1 MYSEISWKRKAVD
14 LVTSGFIVISF
25 ILASLALHSYGQD
38 TSATLRGSVTDPTG
52 AAIPGAQLTLTNEA
66 TKYQRKFEAAADGEY
81 NFQNLTSATY
91 DLEATAKGFKTT
103 VRSGIYLSLNQ
114 SAQVDIQLQLGA
126 ASTTVNVSTGIS
138 AINTTTA
145 TLQGGISPEI
155 LLDMPLTVS
164 GAPRSSISLAT
175 LLPGVSTGS
184 GNAFDVR
191 INGGMQSG
199 DEAILDGA
207 SMQEGFM
214 SQSGM
219 VSLQGDFQMS
229 PDTVSQV
236 KVLSLDYGAQYGST
250 TSGQLIVETRSGSD
264 QFHGAAYE
272 YFRNQLFNAF
282 QYGTPTTVRKPED
295 EENDY
300 GANIG
305 GPILLPGLH
314 GQSSKYKAYGYFNW
328 EGLSV
333 LGGASAATLS
343 LPSLAD
349 RAGNFSNYT
358 DVNGNMIQI
367 YDPQTGLPFPGNI
380 IPSNREDPIAKAW
393 MAALPTPTSNA
404 EENNYLVPRS
414 GQGSLVSSE
423 NVYVWRVDLTAGDH
437 DHMYYTSWWQFS
449 NPNLQSDL
457 PTAVSTASPANP
469 ENSPIQRFNWEH
481 SFTNL
486 MTNHFT
492 IGYLNRNEG
501 YYSLNAGAK
510 LPTVPGVANSTLP
523 TFNFGN
529 GFSGYGS
536 TSGPI
541 GLNRTTRPTY
551 DINDLF
557 TIIVGSHTL
566 KFGGEWRNIGGNIHA
581 AGGQGGVFQFN
592 ADTTANLSVNA
603 VTGDPMA
610 GFFLGAA
617 SSANVQFLNVPN
629 YYPRQLM
636 VAADA
641 GDIWRVKPKLTLDY
655 GLRWDVFTPSWE
667 KENHLSFLDPLG
679 LNPNTGSANLPGR
692 LAFAGNSYGPASY
705 GRRYPELLFRHAF
718 APRLGLAYALS
729 EKTVINAGYG
739 VYFDSAFYPGWNGGM
754 SLDGFN
760 LNDTITDVTH
770 SSGLTTPAM
779 YLSGGFPTPKQTSN
793 INSGFDNGQ
802 SPLYRPFDGNKRPYS
817 QQWNL
822 TIQRQLPDN
831 FLLHASYVGTKG
843 THLPSV
849 NNPINVLNPNS
860 RTVQNLGIHLKDAF
874 GPTDTQVDGVSI
886 PYAGWYNQVNS
897 TCGAT
902 VAQALLPFPQYCGV
916 EQGIN
921 ENHGNSL
928 YSSFQMELERR
939 FQKGLYTMISFTA
952 ANLMEDAADNMQT
965 GGQGT
970 SGNSGVISPYDI
982 SRVRSVA
989 PDNVPAYMDIT
1000 AVYNLPFGR
1009 DQRFLSSGALMNR
1022 IVGGWQASPIF
1033 TYSYGMPMWFTSSEC
1048 NVVPQFREGCI
1059 PGLKSGARYL
1069 LQDPSHYNPAKGSLM
1084 NPAAFENANRNFSG
1098 PSAFGYTGYG
1108 QRVSTLYGPNYKN
1121 LNLSLIKNTPIAK
1134 SLIFQLQANFFNA
1147 FNNHYFVNPGG
1158 FNMGNNFSFNND
1170 VSNSDFGKWNGQV
1183 SAPRTIQFAARLQ
1196 F

>member
-1 MYSEISWKRKAVD
+1 MYLGNRWKRLLDWSLNGA
-14 LVTSGFIVISF
+14 IVISLF
-25 ILASLALHSYGQD
+25 AFCFSFPAYGQD
-38 TSATLRGSVTDPTG
+38 TSANLRGTVTDPSG
-52 AAIPGAQLTLTNEA
+52 AAIPGAELTLTNEA
-66 TKYQRKFEAAADGEY
+66 TNYQRKFTAAADGSY
-81 NFQNLTSATY
+81 NFQNLSSATY
-91 DLEATAKGFKTT
+91 TLDVTAQGFKSLHRT
-103 VRSGIYLSLNQ
+103 GIYLSLNQ
-114 SAQVDIQLQLGA
+114 AAQLNVELQLGA
-126 ASTTVNVSTGIS
+126 ANTTVNVSAGIS
-138 AINTTTA
+138 ALNATTA
-145 TLQGGISPEI
+145 TLEGGISPEV

-175 LLPGVSTGS
+175 LLPGVSAAS

-191 INGGMQSG
+191 INGGLQSG
-199 DEAILDGA
+199 DEALLDGA

-214 SQSGM
+214 NQSGM

-236 KVLSLDYGAQYGST
+236 KVLALDYGAQYGST

-314 GQSSKYKAYGYFNW
+314 GHSRYKAYGYFNW

-343 LPSLAD
+343 IPSLAD
-349 RAGNFSNYT
+349 RAGNFSGYT
-358 DVNGNMIQI
+358 DVNGKMIQI
-367 YDPQTGLPFPGNI
+367 YDPKTGLPFPNNR
-380 IPSNREDPIAKAW
+380 IPLTREDPIARAW
-393 MAALPTPTSNA
+393 MAALPTPTNNA
-404 EENNYLVPRS
+404 ETNNYLIPRS
-414 GQGSLVSSE
+414 GQGSLVSME

-449 NPNLQSDL
+449 KPNLQSDL
-457 PTAVSTASPANP
+457 PTAVSTAEPANP

-481 SFTNL
+481 SFTSL

-492 IGYLNRNEG
+492 VGYLNRNEG
-501 YYSLNAGAK
+501 YYSLNAGVK

-536 TSGPI
+536 TAGPI
-541 GLNRTTRPTY
+541 GLNKTTRPTW
-551 DINDLF
+551 DVNDLF
-557 TIIVGSHTL
+557 TWVIGSHTL
-566 KFGGEWRNIGGNIHA
+566 KFGGEWRSIQGNIHA
-581 AGGQGGVFQFN
+581 AGGQGGVFTFN

-610 GFFLGAA
+610 GFFLGAV

-636 VAADA
+636 WAADA
-641 GDIWRVKPKLTLDY
+641 GDTWRVNSKLTFDY
-655 GLRWDVFTPSWE
+655 SLRWDVFTPSWE
-667 KENHLSFLDPLG
+667 KYNHLSFLDPLG
-679 LNPNTGSANLPGR
+679 PNPNTGGANLPGR
-692 LAFAGNSYGPASY
+692 LAFAGNGYGPASY
-705 GRRYPELLFRHAF
+705 GRRYPELLFQKAF
-718 APRLGLAYALS
+718 APRLGLAYALN
-729 EKTVINAGYG
+729 EKTVVNAGYG
-739 VYFDSAFYPGWNGGM
+739 IYFDSAFYPGWNGGM

-760 LNDTITDVTH
+760 LNDTISDVTQT
-770 SSGLTTPAM
+770 SGLTTPAM

-822 TIQRQLPDN
+822 TIQHQLPGN
-831 FLLHASYVGTKG
+831 VLVHASYVGTKG

-860 RTVQNLGIHLKDAF
+860 PRIQALGIHLKDTF
-874 GPTDTQVDGVSI
+874 GPTDTQVDGVPV
-886 PYAGWYNQVNS
+886 PYPGWYSQVNS
-897 TCGAT
+897 KCGAT

-916 EQGIN
+916 EQGLN

-939 FQKGLYTMISFTA
+939 FQSGLYTMISFTA
-952 ANLMEDAADNMQT
+952 ANLMENSADNVQT
-965 GGQGT
+965 TGQGT
-970 SGNSGVISPYDI
+970 QGNSGVISPYDI
-982 SRVRSVA
+982 KRVWSVA
-989 PDNVPAYMDIT
+989 PDNVPAFFDLT
-1000 AVYNLPFGR
+1000 AVYNLPFGLN
-1009 DQRFLSSGALMNR
+1009 QRFLNGGGLLNR
-1022 IVGGWQASPIF
+1022 IVGGWQTSPIF
-1033 TYSYGMPMWFTSSEC
+1033 HYSYGMPMWFTSSQC

-1059 PGLKSGARYL
+1059 PGLKPGTRYL
-1069 LQDPSHYNPAKGSLM
+1069 LQNPSHYNPAKGRLL
-1084 NPAAFENANRNFSG
+1084 NPAGFENASRNFSG
-1098 PSAFGYTGYG
+1098 ASSFGYTGYG
-1108 QRVSTLYGPNYKN
+1108 QRVSTIYGPSFKN
-1121 LNLSLIKNTPIAK
+1121 LNIAFIKNTPIAK
-1134 SLIFQLQANFFNA
+1134 SLVFQLQANFFNA
-1147 FNNHYFVNPGG
+1147 FNNHYFINPGG
-1158 FNMGNNFSFNND
+1158 FNIGGNFAFNND
-1170 VSNSDFGKWNGQV
+1170 VSNSNFGEWNGSV
-1183 SAPRTIQFAARLQ
+1183 SAPRTIQFAGRLQ